1 MGWLNKKA
9 KPHNHRGFALKTGLR
24 ITKFYILIRGI
35 LLCWNPGL
43 LRCVPVSAQ
52 ECGVEW
58 SAGQESV
65 CVNRPV
71 SVWRGSSSPKSPET
85 LEKQRLGRGTR
96 YTGAPEH
103 LSMMSDQ
110 AGP

>member
-1 MGWLNKKA
+1 M
-9 KPHNHRGFALKTGLR
+9 
-24 ITKFYILIRGI
+24 
-35 LLCWNPGL
+35 
-43 LRCVPVSAQ
+43 SAQ

-58 SAGQESV
+58 SAGRESV

-71 SVWRGSSSPKSPET
+71 SVWRGSSSLKSPET

-103 LSMMSDQ
+103 LSMTSDQ
-110 AGP
+110 VSLGWSRCALPRVEGVTGRTLAMLSQGSAGQGRLWKPGSLVHKDL